1 METFAMGTTFAC
13 HIVLHFSL
21 TDLTLS
27 DDKLFE
33 GKYFSHMSNFET
45 WNMHLDQIGKKF
57 WVIVPTSV
65 NKLIYLMD
73 KDSFKVSQ

>member
-45 WNMHLDQIGKKF
+45 WNMHLDQIGKKVLGNCSYICEQINIF
-57 WVIVPTSV
+57 
-65 NKLIYLMD
+65 NG
-73 KDSFKVSQ
+73 